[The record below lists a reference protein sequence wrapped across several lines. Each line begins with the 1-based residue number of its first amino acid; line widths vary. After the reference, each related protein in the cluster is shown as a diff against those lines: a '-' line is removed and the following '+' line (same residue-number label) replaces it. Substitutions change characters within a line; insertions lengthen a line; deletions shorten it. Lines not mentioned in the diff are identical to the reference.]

1 MNNINTNHISDLLK
15 KEICGI
21 DVLTDE
27 PMKNHT
33 SFHIGGNADI
43 FISAKTKDEIVSA
56 VSLLKDN
63 KVKTTIIGNGSNL
76 LVSDDG
82 IEGAVICIGKDF
94 SSVVSNG
101 NTITADS
108 GILLS
113 RLSSFAASK
122 GLTGLEFASGIP
134 GTLGGAIVM
143 NAGAYGGEMKDC
155 VLSTTYIDQNGNIC
169 TANGE
174 EHMFCY
180 RKSRFKDGEIILSST
195 LSLECGD
202 EASIRETMRT
212 LSEKRRE
219 KQPLEYPSAGS
230 TFKRPEGAFAAKLID
245 DAGLRGY
252 AIGDAQVSEKHC
264 GFVINRGNAS
274 FKDVVALM
282 EHIKI
287 TVKEKF
293 GYELEPE
300 VKIIGKNIAI

>member
-1 MNNINTNHISDLLK
+1 MNDINKEHILDLLK
-15 KEICGI
+15 SEINGI
-21 DVLTDE
+21 TVFSDE
-27 PMKNHT
+27 PMKKHT
-33 SFHIGGNADI
+33 SFKIGGNADV
-43 FISAKTKDEIVSA
+43 FIMAKTKDEIVLA
-56 VSLLKDN
+56 ISLLKEN
-63 KVKTTIIGNGSNL
+63 NIKVTVIGNGSNL

-82 IEGAVICIGKDF
+82 IDGVVLCVGKDF
-94 SSVVSNG
+94 SSVTSNG
-101 NTITADS
+101 NTIIADA

-113 RLSSFAASK
+113 RLSAFAASK

-155 VLSTTYIDQNGNIC
+155 VVSTTYIDQNGNIC
-169 TANGE
+169 TANGD
-174 EHMFCY
+174 EHAFSY
-180 RKSRFKDGEIILSST
+180 RKSRFKNGEIILSST
-195 LSLECGD
+195 LNLQKGD
-202 EASIRETMRT
+202 EISIKETMQA

-245 DAGLRGY
+245 DALLRGY
-252 AIGDAQVSEKHC
+252 SIGDAQVSEKHC

-274 FKDVVALM
+274 CKDVLALM
-282 EHIKI
+282 KHIQK

-300 VKIIGKNIAI
+300 VKIIGRNVVI

>member
-1 MNNINTNHISDLLK
+1 MNDINKKHILDLLK
-15 KEICGI
+15 TEIHGI
-21 DVLTDE
+21 DVFLDE
-27 PMKNHT
+27 PMKKHT
-33 SFHIGGNADI
+33 SFKIGGNADV
-43 FISAKTKDEIVSA
+43 FIMAKTKDEIVSA
-56 VSLLKDN
+56 ISLLKEN
-63 KVKTTIIGNGSNL
+63 NIKVTIIGNGSNL

-82 IEGAVICIGKDF
+82 IDGVVLCVGKTF
-94 SSVVSNG
+94 SSVTSNG
-101 NTITADS
+101 NTITADA

-113 RLSSFAASK
+113 RLSGFAASK

-155 VLSTTYIDQNGNIC
+155 VVSTTYIDQNGNIC
-169 TANGE
+169 IADRD
-174 EHMFCY
+174 EHAFSY
-180 RKSRFKDGEIILSST
+180 RKSRFKDGDIILSST
-195 LSLECGD
+195 LNLQKGD
-202 EASIRETMRT
+202 EISIKETMQA

-245 DAGLRGY
+245 DALLRGFS
-252 AIGDAQVSEKHC
+252 IGDAQVSEKHC

-274 FKDVVALM
+274 CKDVLSLM
-282 EHIKI
+282 KHIQI

-300 VKIIGKNIAI
+300 VKIIGRNIEI